1 MALPGWVKWLLKYKG
16 LIFLVVYPI
25 LLSPLVIVYTSNEAK
40 GAYALLLMAGY
51 WITEC
56 IPIYV
61 TALLPIVMAP
71 LMGLLSSNNTCIEY
85 MRDSNML
92 FIGGAFLAVATEH
105 RNLHRRIGVAVMQ
118 IMGGDPRMLM
128 LGLMLPTWFLS
139 MWMSNAAATIMM
151 LTIVEALVSR
161 LEAVKPAETDEEVGL
176 TTAKEHKIQD
186 GNGQDA
192 AWITGDLQSSESV
205 RTGVQSEGQN
215 NTTVE
220 TKGKH
225 NEELRKLAAGLSL
238 GIAFSSSCGGMG
250 TVIGTPTNVVFY
262 GMVTDKYGSSTSLSF
277 GTWAAYAVP
286 VSILCLFF
294 TWLILCLLFIGP
306 KKFFRRRGADR
317 ARDEAFKAILEDEKR
332 SLGPVKWA
340 EGTCMA
346 VLAFVV
352 LLWISREPG
361 APGWSKIMPKVL
373 RNGKLAPLVTDT
385 QPAIL
390 GTVLFMVLPAYNP
403 FAKKKRDG
411 TAADPKESVLPWK
424 VAQSRCPWGVLIL
437 IGGGFA
443 LSKMCSVSGLSTV
456 VGENLIAL
464 KSLPV
469 IALIYVITIIGSA
482 ITTFVA
488 NAATATVLLPIMF
501 QLAETIHVH
510 PFSLGLPVTIAA
522 SLAFILPA
530 ATPAN
535 AIVFGKGRV
544 RMNEMILSGF
554 LVCLAGQLITVFC
567 TATYAIPLFDLN
579 TYPAW
584 APNVTIAGG
593 GN

>member
-1 MALPGWVKWLLKYKG
+1 MALPGWVKWMLKYRS
-16 LIFLVVYPI
+16 LIFLIVYPI
-25 LLSPLVIVYTSNEAK
+25 LLSPLVIFHNTSEAK

-61 TALLPIVMAP
+61 TALLPIIMAP

-85 MRDSNML
+85 MRDSCML

-105 RNLHRRIGVAVMQ
+105 RNLHRRIGLAVMK
-118 IMGGDPRMLM
+118 IMGGDPRINALMITSFSSVHIGHLNAEMDKPFFFISWAIWLM

-161 LEAVKPAETDEEVGL
+161 LEAVKPEEEVGL
-176 TTAKEHKIQD
+176 TAKSGKAKDGNTQD
-186 GNGQDA
+186 G
-192 AWITGDLQSSESV
+192 AWITGDLQSSES
-205 RTGVQSEGQN
+205 GVPAVQIEGQN
-215 NTTVE
+215 ATTVD
-220 TKGKH
+220 KRSAH
-225 NEELRKLAAGLSL
+225 NEELRKLASGLSL
-238 GIAFSSSCGGMG
+238 GIAFASSCGGMG

-262 GMVTDKYGSSTSLSF
+262 GMVTE
-277 GTWAAYAVP
+277 
-286 VSILCLFF
+286 
-294 TWLILCLLFIGP
+294 
-306 KKFFRRRGADR
+306 KFFKRRGHDK
-317 ARDEAFKAILEDEKR
+317 ARDEAFKAILEEEKR

-340 EGTCMA
+340 EGTCMT

-361 APGWSKIMPKVL
+361 APGWSKFMPKVM
-373 RNGKLAPLVTDT
+373 RNGKLTPLVTDT
-385 QPAIL
+385 QPAII
-390 GTVLFMVLPAYNP
+390 GTVLFLVLPAYNP
-403 FAKKKRDG
+403 FAKKIRDG
-411 TAADPKESVLPWK
+411 TPADPEETVLPWK
-424 VAQSRCPWGVLIL
+424 VAASKCPWSVLIL
-437 IGGGFA
+437 LGGGFA
-443 LSKMCSVSGLSTV
+443 LSKICSVSGLSTL
-456 VGENLIAL
+456 VGENMIAL

-469 IALIYVITIIGSA
+469 IALVYVITIIGSA

-501 QLAETIHVH
+501 QLAETLHVH

-535 AIVFGKGRV
+535 AIVFGRGRV
-544 RMNEMILSGF
+544 KMNEMWFARLSGRP
-554 LVCLAGQLITVFC
+554 AGYRL
-567 TATYAIPLFDLN
+567 LFVHVRHTSVRPQHISRLG
-579 TYPAW
+579 A
-584 APNVTIAGG
+584 
-593 GN
+593 